1 MTTKLNKKLNYAIES
16 KNLITTALQKKGA
29 QIDDKTP
36 FREVSSIIDNLQTQ
50 SPNKDFLSSYTF
62 NQGDKVMI
70 QKNQKNLPLQK
81 GSFTGN
87 LVGDFIIHVSN
98 FGCCYQDIIYL
109 GFYNST
115 FFAYRFDRE
124 TQTIYPL
131 RKRTTS
137 VKSSVGKRN
146 PIHQNLGVNYILSP
160 ENEDV
165 FSALSYPS
173 GGNFSNFAT
182 QYAFF
187 DSKGDYL
194 IQYNQSNGL
203 FDILKLIFN
212 EETNTYSYTL
222 ITSQTLA
229 SSHNI
234 AEFSRTSG
242 DINTSHTFA
251 LGGKTIF
258 KINPNTHELSSFN
271 ILDVITDIENP
282 DILLFG
288 QNYLVLVNGLTSARK
303 VYFIKATP
311 IDETLALNDEGFYDN
326 PTNYTYTLLHEEATP
341 NLPNEA
347 LCWNQNNIY
356 SPINPQLNYYIHVK
370 KERIDD
376 MSDFNYEF
384 GSVSGDIIYGF
395 YMDENTFI
403 SYALK
408 ESGSTKVNPQM
419 CLLYKREN
427 PQHPFDAL
435 ETTFQMGCFCL
446 NENGAGVFN
455 SSNTAFMGKLKENN
469 PELIKATG
477 VGDLSPATL
486 FLKNSALSCS
496 VYAKKLSYQ
505 MCPDVSE
512 EISIRYGIS
521 AVIDEEFLS
530 NTYSGNVYYFPNT
543 GTAIPLTFQDTI
555 TSHTSSFIFKYKQ
568 EYYFFDF
575 LNTTGS
581 NIQGTVR
588 KATFDIENKKII
600 LGEVQNAFAS
610 FNPIS
615 DDLIFKVKH
624 QDLWITTTCLFGLI
638 KDENNNFHFIQISF
652 PSELVQAFNGET
664 PAYIQ
669 TFYDGTCGFLFEE
682 GRTLIA
688 HIEWDGFSNRASLK
702 EGTSIQTISSDFVPE
717 GTFYTYLSPFKVYK
731 SIFNSQEDIIHC
743 TYANPNQMEKYE
755 YHLAPNIKDNW
766 DETVTIAS
774 ISKEPYYD
782 EEGYKMQNV
791 TLSFE

>member
-212 EETNTYSYTL
+212 EETNTYSYSL
-222 ITSQTLA
+222 ITSQTLT

-234 AEFSRTSG
+234 SEFSRTSG
-242 DINTSHTFA
+242 DIHTSHTFA

-258 KINPNTHELSSFN
+258 KINPNTNELSSFN
-271 ILDVITDIENP
+271 ILDFISDIENP

-288 QNYLVLVNGLTSARK
+288 QNYLVLVNGVTSARK

-347 LCWNQNNIY
+347 LCWNKNNIY
-356 SPINPQLNYYIHVK
+356 SSINPQLNYYIHVK
-370 KERIDD
+370 KEKIDD

-384 GSVSGDIIYGF
+384 GSVSGEIVYGF

-403 SYALK
+403 SHALK
-408 ESGSTKVNPQM
+408 ESGSSWVTPKM

-427 PQHPFDAL
+427 PQHPFYAL
-435 ETTFQMGCFCL
+435 EPTFPLGCFFL
-446 NENGAGVFN
+446 NENGAGIFN
-455 SSNTAFMGKLKENN
+455 FNNMAFMGKLKENN
-469 PELIKATG
+469 SELITSTSVG
-477 VGDLSPATL
+477 VLSPATL

-512 EISIRYGIS
+512 ELSIRYGIS

-543 GTAIPLTFQDTI
+543 GAAIPLKFQDTI
-555 TSHTSSFIFKYKQ
+555 TTHPSSFIFKYKQ

-600 LGEVQNAFAS
+600 LGEVQSAFAS

-624 QDLWITTTCLFGLI
+624 QDLWITTTCLFGLS
-638 KDENNNFHFIQISF
+638 KDENNNFHFMQISF
-652 PSELVQAFNGET
+652 PPELVQAFNGET
-664 PAYIQ
+664 PTYIQ

-688 HIEWDGFSNRASLK
+688 HIEWDGFSNTASLK
-702 EGTSIQTISSDFVPE
+702 EGSSIQTISSDFVPE

-731 SIFNSQEDIIHC
+731 SIFNSTEEIIHC
-743 TYANPNQMEKYE
+743 TYSNPNQMEKYE
-755 YHLAPNIKDNW
+755 YHLAPNIKNNW